1 MKKRIYIVAGI
12 ILGILLFDQILKWYI
27 KTHFML
33 GEDYKIFDWFYI
45 HFIENP
51 GMAFGLT
58 LSSGDVGKLILSL
71 LRLIAAI
78 AIGWYLVRLIKE
90 KAKIIFISAISFIW
104 AGAVGNIIDSLFYGI
119 IYSSSE
125 GQLAQLFPHEG
136 GYGTFLHGKVVDMLY
151 FPLIEGHFPS
161 WFPIWANEPF
171 IFFRPVFNIADSSI
185 TVGVVLIILFYNK
198 IFPKKIN

>member
-1 MKKRIYIVAGI
+1 MKKRIYIVIGI
-12 ILGILLFDQILKWYI
+12 IVSVLLFDQLTKWYV

-33 GEDYKIFDWFYI
+33 GEEHKIFNWFYI
-45 HFIENP
+45 HFTENP

-58 LSSGDVGKLILSL
+58 ISNNDTGKLILSI
-71 LRLIAAI
+71 LRIFAAI
-78 AIGWYLVRLIKE
+78 AIGWYLIRLIK
-90 KAKIIFISAISFIW
+90 KQSKIIFISSISFIW

-125 GQLAQLFPHEG
+125 GQLAQLFPDEG
-136 GYGTFLHGKVVDMLY
+136 GYSSFLHGKVVDMLY

-185 TVGVVLIILFYNK
+185 TIGILLIILFYNK
-198 IFPKKIN
+198 IFPKK